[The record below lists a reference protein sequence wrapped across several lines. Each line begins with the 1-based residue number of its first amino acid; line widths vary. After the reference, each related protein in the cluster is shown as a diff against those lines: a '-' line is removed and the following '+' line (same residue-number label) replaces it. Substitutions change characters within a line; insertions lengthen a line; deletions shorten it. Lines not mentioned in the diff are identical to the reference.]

1 MSDAIADRG
10 LRAGPRYVA
19 DFDRCTPADALAPDA
34 TRGRWQTLPF
44 EAEGVSGS
52 MLFAGPETLA
62 PDVTY
67 PLRVEGWHAVSVGIH
82 PTAEAESEFA
92 QVPVKLSGDS
102 AFTMLTWST
111 EGHHL
116 RRKELQEIYWKVA
129 DLTDQSVVFSQLRR
143 RIDPGDGLGSVQA
156 GSARIAYLKLVPLA
170 DDEVRQLRGERAS
183 GRDRRLWAH
192 NDAHGPHYVYRTDDR
207 RRRSSARSSR
217 IGTRTSAACT
227 GSPAR
232 AT

>member
-44 EAEGVSGS
+44 EAEGISGS

-116 RRKELQEIYWKVA
+116 RRKELQEIYLEGCRPHRPIGGVLAAAPAHRSRRWPGIGA
-129 DLTDQSVVFSQLRR
+129 GGFGAHCLSEAGAAGRR
-143 RIDPGDGLGSVQA
+143 RGA
-156 GSARIAYLKLVPLA
+156 AAAR
-170 DDEVRQLRGERAS
+170 
-183 GRDRRLWAH
+183 
-192 NDAHGPHYVYRTDDR
+192 
-207 RRRSSARSSR
+207 
-217 IGTRTSAACT
+217 
-227 GSPAR
+227 
-232 AT
+232 